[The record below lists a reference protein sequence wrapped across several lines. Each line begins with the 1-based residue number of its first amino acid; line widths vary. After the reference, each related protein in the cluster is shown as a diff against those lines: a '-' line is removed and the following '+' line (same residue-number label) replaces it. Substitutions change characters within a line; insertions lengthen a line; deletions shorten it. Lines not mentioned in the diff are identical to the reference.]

1 MKPRPKDWV
10 KCAPHEPKLAGRVA
24 LISGGDS
31 GIGRAVAIAMATEG
45 ADIAILYLDEH
56 RDAKETVLSIEGVGR
71 RVFSMA
77 GDVGDERFCR
87 RAVARA
93 VKQFGHLDILVN
105 NAGIQHTAPFGD
117 VTTELW
123 NDILAVNLS
132 AAFHTM
138 RHALPRMAKASYGRV
153 INIASVHGLVAS
165 VSKAPYVSAKFG
177 LVGLSKVA
185 ALEYAGIGSADSG
198 GVTVNCICPGWVDT
212 ALVAPQ
218 IAERREELGVSSE
231 AAIDALLAEKQPS
244 RRLSSPAEIARLAV
258 WLCAADAHNITG
270 TAIPVDGGWTAQ

>member
-1 MKPRPKDWV
+1 MLRGVALHTKPT
-10 KCAPHEPKLAGRVA
+10 AGRCPV
-24 LISGGDS
+24 LETQLRRFSGFS
-31 GIGRAVAIAMATEG
+31 LTCRYAAYTSATEKSFFSDTCRFSTAAALRSG
-45 ADIAILYLDEH
+45 
-56 RDAKETVLSIEGVGR
+56 
-71 RVFSMA
+71 VFSLS
-77 GDVGDERFCR
+77 RWI
-87 RAVARA
+87 
-93 VKQFGHLDILVN
+93 KS
-105 NAGIQHTAPFGD
+105 TASPGFKGSRYTWAKHRPGLTEM
-117 VTTELW
+117 TTQVW

-138 RHALPRMAKASYGRV
+138 RHALPRMAQAQYGCV

-185 ALEYAGIGSADSG
+185 ALEYAAVGSTQSG

-212 ALVAPQ
+212 AMVAPQ
-218 IAERREELGVSSE
+218 IAERRSQLNVSTDE
-231 AAIDALLAEKQPS
+231 AIGAMLSEKQPT

-258 WLCAADAHNITG
+258 WLCDPAAHNITG

>member
-1 MKPRPKDWV
+1 VTAELLGKSVLITGADRGIGKGI
-10 KCAPHEPKLAGRVA
+10 ALAFAKAGARVA
-24 LISGGDS
+24 AHGLVEPGAIFELLAELQAAGSPQVSYFGGDLRDVNQ
-31 GIGRAVAIAMATEG
+31 IDALMAQVFAWGR
-45 ADIAILYLDEH
+45 
-56 RDAKETVLSIEGVGR
+56 
-71 RVFSMA
+71 
-77 GDVGDERFCR
+77 
-87 RAVARA
+87 
-93 VKQFGHLDILVN
+93 LDILVN
-105 NAGIQHTAPFGD
+105 NAGIQHTAPIAD

-185 ALEYAGIGSADSG
+185 ALEYADIGTADSG

-218 IAERREELGVSSE
+218 IAERREELGVSTE

-244 RRLSSPAEIARLAV
+244 HRLSSPAEIARLAV
-258 WLCAADAHNITG
+258 WLCAPDAHNITG

>member
-1 MKPRPKDWV
+1 MTAELLGKSVLITGADRGIGKGI
-10 KCAPHEPKLAGRVA
+10 ALAFAKAGARVA
-24 LISGGDS
+24 AHGLIEPAAALRLTAELQVAGSSESRYFGGDLRDVNQ
-31 GIGRAVAIAMATEG
+31 IDALMTQVFAWGR
-45 ADIAILYLDEH
+45 
-56 RDAKETVLSIEGVGR
+56 
-71 RVFSMA
+71 
-77 GDVGDERFCR
+77 
-87 RAVARA
+87 
-93 VKQFGHLDILVN
+93 LDILVN
-105 NAGIQHTAPFGD
+105 NAGIQHTAPIAA

-177 LVGLSKVA
+177 LVGLSKAA
-185 ALEYAGIGSADSG
+185 ALEYAHIGSADSG

-218 IAERREELGVSSE
+218 IAERREELGVSTE

-244 RRLSSPAEIARLAV
+244 HRISSPAEIARLAV
-258 WLCAADAHNITG
+258 WLCAPDAHNITG